1 MRLVEFAPTDK
12 SDSGDV
18 YSNVVTALSL
28 LQNQILDNDLPAE
41 VPTNI
46 VIKYIQTTGL
56 TSFNY
61 HSLVDANEA
70 EESIRNIVKNITPD
84 HITFVTGPNQ
94 SVDNPQDYVGANKN
108 PEQTVSGMAK
118 SAMKC
123 RQKPLF

>member
-46 VIKYIQTTGL
+46 RSEEH
-56 TSFNY
+56 TSE
-61 HSLVDANEA
+61 L
-70 EESIRNIVKNITPD
+70 
-84 HITFVTGPNQ
+84 Q
-94 SVDNPQDYVGANKN
+94 SH
-108 PEQTVSGMAK
+108 
-118 SAMKC
+118 
-123 RQKPLF
+123 